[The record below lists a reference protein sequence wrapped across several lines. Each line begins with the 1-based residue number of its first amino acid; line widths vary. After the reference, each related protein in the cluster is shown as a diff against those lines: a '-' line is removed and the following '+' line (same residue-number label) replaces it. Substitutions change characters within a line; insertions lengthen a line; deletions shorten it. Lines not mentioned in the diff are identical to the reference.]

1 MNKRLFV
8 QYCLIRAAP
17 ELIRNLPN
25 IEPAVAFIRGAARLW
40 DEGATPEGYGNE
52 KPSEPRDDI
61 KVNWYKELS
70 EYQRTWFDRFWE
82 AFGYKEARGKAA
94 MRWHQLGELSVGE
107 YRRIVEAAKQE
118 KAKPRAEGRER
129 KMAQGWLTE
138 RRWEDYA
145 PPASVSGGPPADP
158 RKAKLLSD
166 IAALKQLQ
174 NYRPDPKRAEQIA
187 ALEAEL
193 KGL

>member
-1 MNKRLFV
+1 
-8 QYCLIRAAP
+8 
-17 ELIRNLPN
+17 
-25 IEPAVAFIRGAARLW
+25 
-40 DEGATPEGYGNE
+40 
-52 KPSEPRDDI
+52 
-61 KVNWYKELS
+61 
-70 EYQRTWFDRFWE
+70 
-82 AFGYKEARGKAA
+82 
-94 MRWHQLGELSVGE
+94 
-107 YRRIVEAAKQE
+107 
-118 KAKPRAEGRER
+118 
-129 KMAQGWLTE
+129 MAQGWLTE